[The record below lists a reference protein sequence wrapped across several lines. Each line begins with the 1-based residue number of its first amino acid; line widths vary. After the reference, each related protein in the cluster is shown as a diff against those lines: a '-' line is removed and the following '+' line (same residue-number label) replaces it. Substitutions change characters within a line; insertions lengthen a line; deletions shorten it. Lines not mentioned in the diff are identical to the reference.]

1 MSTTTSNI
9 TTKSTT
15 DNKNDTNSMI
25 MLDVSQQ
32 IPLVLT
38 IGFILIAIVSY
49 AMKKTVNSTFIL
61 LILLSAIASIITNA
75 IIGDQIA
82 YQLMYINILV
92 VIVCAALFYFKIVE
106 IAKIIKSD
114 LNDPFY
120 EVPYSLAA
128 PGKGVNPPVSAT
140 NKYYNFNW

>member
-9 TTKSTT
+9 TTKSTSE
-15 DNKNDTNSMI
+15 NKNENDSMM
-25 MLDVSQQ
+25 MLELSQQ

-38 IGFILIAIVSY
+38 IGFILIAIISY

-61 LILLSAIASIITNA
+61 LILLSAIVSIITNA

-82 YQLMYINILV
+82 HQLMFINILV

-106 IAKIIKSD
+106 IVKIIKSD
-114 LNDPFY
+114 PLY
-120 EVPYSLAA
+120 ESSYSFAA
-128 PGKGVNPPVSAT
+128 PGKDVMPPGSST